1 MNRSL
6 RTGLWSLQCALVVT
20 LLGCPSS
27 GVTPTATTAIPDS
40 ADMVLFDMERGLFQ
54 DGVRRAVIL
63 ADTAFVYQNSQIT
76 ELRNLRMTF
85 FDAAGNQTSVLTSLE
100 ATYQIQHESLDARRD
115 VVVVTTEGKR
125 LTTQHL
131 IYDKPG
137 NLIRTDSAFT
147 YNSSTEQL
155 RGNGFR
161 ADPEF
166 SYVTVQQPA
175 GRQREGGILLPGQVP

>member
-1 MNRSL
+1 MSRPV
-6 RTGLWSLQCALVVT
+6 RTGTWAGFLALVAT
-20 LLGCPSS
+20 LLGCPSA
-27 GVTPTATTAIPDS
+27 GVTPTATMSVPDS
-40 ADMVLFDMERGLFQ
+40 ADMVLLDMERGLFQ

-63 ADTAFVYQNSQIT
+63 ADTAFVYQNSQVT

-85 FDAAGNQTSVLTSLE
+85 FDAAGNQTSVLTALE

-137 NLIRTDSAFT
+137 NLVRSDSAFT
-147 YNSSTEQL
+147 YDSSTEQL

-166 SYVTVQQPA
+166 SYVTVQQPT